1 MKGQLAAQ
9 QKNNQELLA
18 LIDELKTQFKEMEI
32 LKAQQQALM
41 AKLENEKM
49 ELEDVWSR
57 WLSLFFFF

>member
-57 WLSLFFFF
+57 

>member
-1 MKGQLAAQ
+1 MTNCFIVGSQVKGQLAAQ

-49 ELEDVWSR
+49 ELEDV
-57 WLSLFFFF
+57 